1 MWRVKSVKVINFSSE
16 ALPAHWDR
24 SQLTRQRQ
32 LQHLQRV
39 VNESNLWC
47 VFDAAKPK
55 NSEDGPANS
64 AHKASLS
71 AARCD
76 PKHKDCLLRE
86 FRKLCAMV
94 AEKPSYNVK
103 TQIIQDFLR
112 KGSAGGMAPAC
123 SSQLSSESASRSDL
137 TRKGEIKIWS
147 LGGPSLML
155 WLPSEFRNHLWE
167 VNSLNSKFRQKCL
180 TQAL

>member
-1 MWRVKSVKVINFSSE
+1 MLHIVKK
-16 ALPAHWDR
+16 ATCD
-24 SQLTRQRQ
+24 
-32 LQHLQRV
+32 
-39 VNESNLWC
+39 

-55 NSEDGPANS
+55 NSEDAPADS
-64 AHKASLS
+64 ARKSSLS

-112 KGSAGGMAPAC
+112 KGSAGGMA
-123 SSQLSSESASRSDL
+123 SQNQPQSLHFK
-137 TRKGEIKIWS
+137 RKGGIKIG
-147 LGGPSLML
+147 LLCGPSLVL
-155 WLPSEFRNHLWE
+155 W
-167 VNSLNSKFRQKCL
+167 
-180 TQAL
+180 

>member
-1 MWRVKSVKVINFSSE
+1 M
-16 ALPAHWDR
+16 
-24 SQLTRQRQ
+24 
-32 LQHLQRV
+32 
-39 VNESNLWC
+39 
-47 VFDAAKPK
+47 FDAAKPK
-55 NSEDGPANS
+55 NSEDAPANS
-64 AHKASLS
+64 AQKPSLS

-123 SSQLSSESASRSDL
+123 NSQPSQDQLQSLISKGKVLIVLWSQPGAVVISELR
-137 TRKGEIKIWS
+137 R
-147 LGGPSLML
+147 
-155 WLPSEFRNHLWE
+155 
-167 VNSLNSKFRQKCL
+167 
-180 TQAL
+180 

>member
-1 MWRVKSVKVINFSSE
+1 M
-16 ALPAHWDR
+16 
-24 SQLTRQRQ
+24 
-32 LQHLQRV
+32 
-39 VNESNLWC
+39 
-47 VFDAAKPK
+47 FDAAKPK
-55 NSEDGPANS
+55 NSEDAPANS
-64 AHKASLS
+64 AQKPSLS

-123 SSQLSSESASRSDL
+123 NSQPSQDQLQ
-137 TRKGEIKIWS
+137 S
-147 LGGPSLML
+147 LI
-155 WLPSEFRNHLWE
+155 
-167 VNSLNSKFRQKCL
+167 SKERF
-180 TQAL
+180 

>member
-1 MWRVKSVKVINFSSE
+1 M
-16 ALPAHWDR
+16 
-24 SQLTRQRQ
+24 
-32 LQHLQRV
+32 
-39 VNESNLWC
+39 
-47 VFDAAKPK
+47 FDAAKPK
-55 NSEDGPANS
+55 NSEDAPANS
-64 AHKASLS
+64 EAQKPSLS

-123 SSQLSSESASRSDL
+123 NSQ
-137 TRKGEIKIWS
+137 
-147 LGGPSLML
+147 PSQ
-155 WLPSEFRNHLWE
+155 NHLQ
-167 VNSLNSKFRQKCL
+167 SLISKRKV
-180 TQAL
+180 ALKSDCSVVPAWSCGDF